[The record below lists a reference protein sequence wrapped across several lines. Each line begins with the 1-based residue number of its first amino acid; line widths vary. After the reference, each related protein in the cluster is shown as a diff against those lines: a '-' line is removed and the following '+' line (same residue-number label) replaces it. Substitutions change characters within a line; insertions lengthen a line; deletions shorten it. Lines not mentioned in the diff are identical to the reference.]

1 MDLFT
6 VIVCTA
12 VVSAILASTMASLY
26 LGSRRRK
33 SALYWCAAG
42 VSFLLSNLIAM
53 LAVRFDIGDSLHP
66 MLPNAFYIMGHA
78 ALTVGVAEYVYGRHY
93 RVIIPIT
100 FFAVLLLHLF
110 PLFEQSVEIR
120 MIILSPVML
129 MFDGAALTSIW
140 RYRRQKNHKAC
151 WPIIVT
157 LLLFMTQMIIRT
169 MVLLDSNNTLAL
181 EDSELIQTV
190 GSLAVIIFISMLT
203 VSFIA
208 LLSWDNMVLLK
219 RASETDFLTG
229 WLNRKALAS
238 IASKAFREA
247 KHRHSALGFVLFD
260 IDHFKKIN
268 DAHGH
273 HVGDMVL
280 QHVSQLARETSKR
293 KDACFRIGGEE
304 FVVLLEDTSIQELHQ
319 VSELIRVEIEKAH
332 WIEKNT
338 RLSITVS
345 VGSALSQDSDK
356 EWNDVL
362 GRADSA
368 LYNSKRK
375 GRNCATVTELFEVK
389 MT

>member
-12 VVSAILASTMASLY
+12 VVSALLASTMASLY

-33 SALYWCAAG
+33 SALYWCTAG

-93 RVIIPIT
+93 RAIIPMT

-247 KHRHSALGFVLFD
+247 KHRRSALGFVLFD

>member
-93 RVIIPIT
+93 RAIIPMT

-247 KHRHSALGFVLFD
+247 KHRRSALGFVLFD

>member
-12 VVSAILASTMASLY
+12 VVSAILAGTMAALY
-26 LGSRRRK
+26 LGDIRRK
-33 SALYWCAAG
+33 AALYWCAAG
-42 VSFLLSNLIAM
+42 VSFLLSNLIAI
-53 LAVRFDIGDSLHP
+53 LAVRFDIGDSFHP

-93 RVIIPIT
+93 RAIIPVT
-100 FFAVLLLHLF
+100 FFTVLLLHLF
-110 PLFEQSVEIR
+110 PLFEQSVEVR
-120 MIILSPVML
+120 MVILSPVML

-140 RYRRQKNHKAC
+140 RHSRKTNHKAC
-151 WPIIVT
+151 WPIIAT
-157 LLLFMTQMIIRT
+157 LLLFMAQMIIRT

-181 EDSELIQTV
+181 DNSELIQTV

-208 LLSWDNMVLLK
+208 LLSWDNVVLLK

-238 IASKAFREA
+238 IASKAFRAA
-247 KHRHSALGFVLFD
+247 KQRHSALGIVLFD

-268 DAHGH
+268 DTHGH
-273 HVGDMVL
+273 YIGDKVL
-280 QHVSQLARETSKR
+280 QHATQLAREVSKR
-293 KDACFRIGGEE
+293 KDACFRVGGEE
-304 FVVLLEDTSIQELHQ
+304 FVVLLENTTIQELHH

-345 VGSALSQDSDK
+345 VGSALSQDKDK

-362 GRADSA
+362 DRADSA

-375 GRNCATVTELFEVK
+375 GRNCATVTELLEVK
-389 MT
+389 TT

>member
-33 SALYWCAAG
+33 SALYWCTAG

-93 RVIIPIT
+93 RAIIPMT

-247 KHRHSALGFVLFD
+247 KHRRSALGFVLFD

>member
-6 VIVCTA
+6 VMVCTA
-12 VVSAILASTMASLY
+12 VVSAILAGTMASLY
-26 LGSRRRK
+26 LGDVRRK
-33 SALYWCAAG
+33 SSLYWCGAG
-42 VSFLLSNLIAM
+42 MSFLLSNLIAI

-66 MLPNAFYIMGHA
+66 MLPNAFYITGHA

-93 RVIIPIT
+93 RAIIPFT
-100 FFAVLLLHLF
+100 FFTVLLLHLF
-110 PLFEQSVEIR
+110 PLFEQSVDIR
-120 MIILSPVML
+120 MVILSPVML

-140 RYRRQKNHKAC
+140 RYSRQTNHKAC
-151 WPIIVT
+151 WPFIAT
-157 LLLFMTQMIIRT
+157 LLFFMTQMIIRT
-169 MVLLDSNNTLAL
+169 IVLLDSDNTLAL
-181 EDSELIQTV
+181 ESSELIQTV
-190 GSLAVIIFISMLT
+190 GSLAVIIFISILT

-238 IASKAFREA
+238 IASKAFREV
-247 KHRHSALGFVLFD
+247 KQRHSALGIVLFD

-268 DAHGH
+268 DTHGH
-273 HVGDMVL
+273 HIGDKVL

-319 VSELIRVEIEKAH
+319 VSELIRVEIEKTH

-338 RLSITVS
+338 KISTTVS
-345 VGSALSQDSDK
+345 VGSALSQDGDK
-356 EWNDVL
+356 EWNDIL
-362 GRADSA
+362 GRADNA
-368 LYNSKRK
+368 LYSSKRK

-389 MT
+389 IT

>member
-1 MDLFT
+1 
-6 VIVCTA
+6 
-12 VVSAILASTMASLY
+12 
-26 LGSRRRK
+26 
-33 SALYWCAAG
+33 
-42 VSFLLSNLIAM
+42 VSFLVSNLIAM

-93 RVIIPIT
+93 RAIIPMT

-247 KHRHSALGFVLFD
+247 KHRRSALGFVLFD